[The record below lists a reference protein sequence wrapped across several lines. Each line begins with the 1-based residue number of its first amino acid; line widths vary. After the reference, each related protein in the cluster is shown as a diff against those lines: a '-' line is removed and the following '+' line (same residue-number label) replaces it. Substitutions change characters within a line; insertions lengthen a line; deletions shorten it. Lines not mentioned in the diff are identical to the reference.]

1 MKTFETYTKVLVKS
15 KRTGE
20 WFPDIYQRMYNNQ
33 HYVIGADH
41 GYNDDE
47 IKFYHNINKVI
58 IK

>member
-1 MKTFETYTKVLVKS
+1 MEAKYNKFRPYTKVLVKS
-15 KRTGE
+15 RRTGE

-47 IKFYHNINKVI
+47 IKFYNNI
-58 IK
+58 